1 MGVNERISR
10 SGATIRI
17 YDHADDRI
25 GIKFSGI
32 DTKIVILCLSPDTVG
47 IVLIIVGTPFVHL
60 AQHRLIGILHMIF
73 IDDPGQPFIHIRAEI
88 DVQHIL
94 AIRQHI
100 VRTAADEDARA
111 LVRKLLDDA

>member
-17 YDHADDRI
+17 YDHTDDRI
-25 GIKFSGI
+25 GIKFAGI

-60 AQHRLIGILHMIF
+60 AQREF
-73 IDDPGQPFIHIRAEI
+73 DS
-88 DVQHIL
+88 
-94 AIRQHI
+94 
-100 VRTAADEDARA
+100 
-111 LVRKLLDDA
+111 